1 MSGRGEPGVWQ
12 YLVYGDG
19 QRIDLEATL
28 ANLPCNDLSAAE
40 LLAAERPGWLH
51 YVPPFSTW
59 HIWDGQCHRPDDG
72 GRTGMVVLDL
82 SARYEIA
89 LNACQQAVM
98 TEVMAAGFTGAA
110 ADTELEN
117 RWARWQPAVKYAAGL
132 KRAKGISDC
141 KSVLSAVCS
150 VSPSV
155 LADTRPEWLNCA
167 NGTVDLRTGT
177 LWTHRPADLLTYC
190 LPVAFRQESLWACP
204 KFTAMVNH
212 VAGNVPDVARYIW
225 QVLGYSL
232 LGDNREQQIFF
243 LSGPTKSGKSQL
255 LTIVRKI
262 LGALAV
268 DSGADLICYTKH
280 GRNARTENSV
290 RGMRLITI
298 SETSAR
304 MHIEEGQLKRL
315 TGEPEI
321 TVDQHYA
328 KERIRTKVTFVII
341 GSTNDMPSVGD
352 LDDGVRERMVVIP
365 CGATI
370 APELRIKGYAD
381 QVLAEEAEGILATLV
396 WHAMQYLGTGRLEPP
411 PDVEKA
417 TEYFRALQNAAA
429 RFAADMLD
437 VGLGWDSVL
446 TGHQL
451 WKSVQDWAV
460 KDAIPGRTRFYEM
473 LELVPGIRRD
483 TLHGQVVFRQ
493 VNWKKPIGVNQWP

>member
-1 MSGRGEPGVWQ
+1 M
-12 YLVYGDG
+12 
-19 QRIDLEATL
+19 
-28 ANLPCNDLSAAE
+28 
-40 LLAAERPGWLH
+40 H
-51 YVPPFSTW
+51 YVPPPAIW
-59 HIWDGQCHRPDDG
+59 HVWDGHCHRPDDG
-72 GRTGMVVLDL
+72 GEIGMAVLDL
-82 SARYEIA
+82 ADRYEYA
-89 LNACQQAVM
+89 LTRCQQAVAAQ
-98 TEVMAAGFTGAA
+98 VMAAFPANQV
-110 ADTELEN
+110 DKETEA
-117 RWARWQPAVKYAAGL
+117 RWLKWQPAVKYAAGL
-132 KRAKGISDC
+132 RKSKGSADLRAM
-141 KSVLSAVCS
+141 LAMTCS
-150 VSPSV
+150 VSPAY
-155 LADTRPEWLNCA
+155 LEDQHPEWLNCL

-177 LWTHRPADLLTYC
+177 LWKHRPADLLTYA
-190 LPVAFRQESLWACP
+190 LPVAFRPEALWSCP
-204 KFTAMVNH
+204 QFTAMVNH
-212 VAGNVPDVARYIW
+212 VAGDVPDVARYIW
-225 QVLGYSL
+225 QVLGYAL

-262 LGALAV
+262 LSALAL
-268 DSGADLICYTKH
+268 DSGADLICYARH

-328 KERIRTKVTFVII
+328 KARIRTKVSFVII
-341 GSTNDMPSVGD
+341 CSTNDMPSVGD
-352 LDDGVRERMVVIP
+352 LDDGVKERMAVIP

-370 APELRIKGYAD
+370 PPEYRVKGYAE
-381 QVLAEEAEGILATLV
+381 QILATEAEGILATLI
-396 WHAMQYLGTGRLEPP
+396 WHAMEYLNAGRLDPP

-429 RFAADMLD
+429 RYASDMLD
-437 VGLGWDSVL
+437 TGLSWDSVL

-460 KDAIPGRTRFYEM
+460 KDAIPGRNRFYEM

-493 VNWKKPIGVNQWP
+493 VNWKKPVSTTGWP